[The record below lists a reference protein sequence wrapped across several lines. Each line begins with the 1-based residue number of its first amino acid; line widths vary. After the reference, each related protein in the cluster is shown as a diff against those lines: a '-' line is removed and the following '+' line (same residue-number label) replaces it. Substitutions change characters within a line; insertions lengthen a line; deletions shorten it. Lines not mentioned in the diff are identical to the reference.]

1 MINKIKISN
10 YRCFKAFCLE
20 LSEFNIIVGQN
31 DVGKS
36 TLLEAI
42 DLAMTGYVNGK
53 YIKNELSQYLFNT
66 DVVNEYLWN
75 IQEGKSSKPPK
86 IEIELFLSDDNPE
99 LKGSNNSDREDSCG
113 FSFIIELDESY
124 TEEYSL
130 IVNEELKTL
139 PVEYYDIY
147 WTSFAGT
154 RITLRQVKSKA
165 SMIDTSRVR
174 YRNQSDVYISRM
186 IRDRI
191 DMSEK
196 IGISQ
201 AHRMMR
207 DAFIENESIETI
219 NKRIQEESG
228 LINEGFNVSVELSS
242 KNAWETTLIACL
254 NEIPLCF
261 AGKGQ
266 QCIIE
271 AKLALLGSA
280 SNIDILMIEEPE
292 NHLTHDNLNMLV
304 SHIKDSCKNKQ
315 VIISTHSSFVANKLG
330 LNNII
335 VLGSDGATFKLS
347 KLSRDTFDFFQKIP
361 GYDTLRMIL
370 SKIIVLVEGSSD
382 ELIFQ
387 KAYLK
392 KYNKLPIENGID
404 IISVGTSFLRFLEI
418 AENLGI
424 KTFVITDNDGNIE
437 ALKKK
442 YKKYIDGSNPSIQYI
457 KIFYDPVVQ
466 KAKYEG
472 FNCNTLEP
480 CIMRKN
486 KLDVLNDIL
495 GRSLQ
500 KVDLLRY
507 MVNNK
512 TESALKIFNSPID
525 IEYPEYITRAIDEI
539 EHE

>member
-130 IVNEELKTL
+130 VVNEELKTL

-207 DAFIENESIETI
+207 DAFMENESIETI

-228 LINEGFNVSVELSS
+228 LMNEGFNVSVELSS

-335 VLGSDGATFKLS
+335 VLGSDGVTFKLS

-457 KIFYDPVVQ
+457 KIFYDPVVH
-466 KAKYEG
+466 KTKYEG

-486 KLDVLNDIL
+486 KLDVLNNIL
-495 GRSLQ
+495 SKFFQ
-500 KVDLLRY
+500 EVDLLRY